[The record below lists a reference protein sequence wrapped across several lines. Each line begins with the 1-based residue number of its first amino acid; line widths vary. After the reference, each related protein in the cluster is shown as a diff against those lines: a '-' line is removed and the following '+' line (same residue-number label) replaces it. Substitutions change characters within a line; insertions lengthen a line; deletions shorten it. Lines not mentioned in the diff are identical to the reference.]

1 MAGSGMQRRNT
12 VTIAKIYL
20 RRIRMKVKI
29 NEKTKVLFL
38 AVARDLVFFLLGF
51 ILGIAISSL
60 YGCSSMNHLDI
71 EPIVQT
77 VESLPSQPDDSQT
90 DTITIGEERQ
100 ALAYFEAYQALIER
114 RNAEVRLMNDR
125 QQFLEIVAIAESILF
140 GGLTIYLIAR

>member
-1 MAGSGMQRRNT
+1 VQM
-12 VTIAKIYL
+12 
-20 RRIRMKVKI
+20 
-29 NEKTKVLFL
+29 NEKTKALFRTIIN
-38 AVARDLVFFLLGF
+38 VLVFFLLGF
-51 ILGIAISSL
+51 ILSIALSSL
-60 YGCSSMNHLDI
+60 SGCSSMNHLDL

-77 VESLPSQPDDSQT
+77 VDPLPSQPDDSQT

-125 QQFLEIVAIAESILF
+125 QQFLEIIAITEAILF